1 MQSKG
6 EQGMRTVSYRR
17 QCSGHQKLNILLVI
31 SSIMS
36 IFLLALTLICKLH
49 DTQCQ
54 PEICEFMNLQLTLLL
69 SYCVPVCSYIC
80 IESNIFFFLSF
91 SSFRGTHLV
100 HPVLTWLNIRY
111 FCIHLE
117 SSRLPFF
124 ISSKHKTCFHLS
136 CFQTW
141 LKRTE
146 MTK

>member
-6 EQGMRTVSYRR
+6 EQGMRIVPYRR
-17 QCSGHQKLNILLVI
+17 QCNGHQKLNILLVI
-31 SSIMS
+31 SSITS
-36 IFLLALTLICKLH
+36 ILLLALTLICKHH

-54 PEICEFMNLQLTLLL
+54 PETWIYESTVNIIAFILCPFLQLHLHR
-69 SYCVPVCSYIC
+69 VKH
-80 IESNIFFFLSF
+80 FFPLF
-91 SSFRGTHLV
+91 SSSRGTHLV
-100 HPVLTWLNIRY
+100 HPVLTGFNIRY

-124 ISSKHKTCFHLS
+124 IGSKNKTCFHLS